1 MKHKFIGIA
10 GNIGVG
16 KTTFTK
22 MLCERFGWDPHYE
35 VVVDNPYLKDFYG
48 DMLRW
53 SFNLQIYFLS
63 KRFQVQK
70 KIHDL
75 DNSIV
80 QDRTIYE
87 DAKIFARSIHDMKKM
102 DDRDWEN
109 YQELFHEMTSYLR
122 PPDLIVYLRAST
134 DSLISRIKKRGRD
147 YEQNIDLAY
156 LHRLNIYYDRWINEL
171 SASKEIPVLIIETDG
186 KDFCSDQV
194 FCEDVFRKIYNKLN
208 SHEVSDEDSKT
219 NRQ

>member
-1 MKHKFIGIA
+1 MKHHFIGIA

-16 KTTFTK
+16 KTTFTN

-48 DMLRW
+48 DMFRW

-70 KIHDL
+70 QIQQL
-75 DNSIV
+75 SNTIV

-87 DAKIFARSIHDMKKM
+87 DANIFARSIHDMKNM

-109 YQELFHEMTSYLR
+109 YQELFGEMTSYLR
-122 PPDLIVYLRAST
+122 PPDLIVYLQAST

-147 YEQNIDLAY
+147 YEQSLDLEY
-156 LHRLNIYYDRWINEL
+156 LHLLNIYYDRWINEL
-171 SASKEIPVLIIETDG
+171 LVSKDIPVLVIKTDG
-186 KDFCSDQV
+186 KDFHTDPCY
-194 FCEDVFRKIYNKLN
+194 CENIYQRIYKFLNK
-208 SHEVSDEDSKT
+208 
-219 NRQ
+219 

>member
-16 KTTFTK
+16 KTTFTD
-22 MLCERFGWDPHYE
+22 LICQRFGWDPHYE
-35 VVVDNPYLKDFYG
+35 VVVDNPYLKDFYH

-70 KIHDL
+70 KIQRL
-75 DNSIV
+75 SNTIV

-87 DAKIFARSIHDMKKM
+87 DAKIFARSIHDIKKM

-109 YQELFHEMTSYLR
+109 YQELFKEMTSYLR
-122 PPDLIVYLRAST
+122 PPDLIVYLQAST

-147 YEQNIDLAY
+147 YELNIDLEY
-156 LHRLNIYYDRWINEL
+156 LHRLNIYYDRWIAEL
-171 SASKEIPVLIIETDG
+171 QASGEIPVLVVKTDG
-186 KDFCSDQV
+186 RDFHTDPAY
-194 FCEDVFRKIYNKLN
+194 CEKIFQDIYTKIN
-208 SHEVSDEDSKT
+208 
-219 NRQ
+219 Q

>member
-1 MKHKFIGIA
+1 MKHHFIGIA

-16 KTTFTK
+16 KTTFTN

-48 DMLRW
+48 DMFRW

-70 KIHDL
+70 QIQQL
-75 DNSIV
+75 SNTIV

-87 DAKIFARSIHDMKKM
+87 DANIFARSIHDMKNM

-109 YQELFHEMTSYLR
+109 YQELFGEMTSYLR
-122 PPDLIVYLRAST
+122 PPDLIVYLQAST

-147 YEQNIDLAY
+147 YEQSLDLEY
-156 LHRLNIYYDRWINEL
+156 LHLLNIYYDRWINEL
-171 SASKEIPVLIIETDG
+171 LVSKDIPVLVIKTDG
-186 KDFCSDQV
+186 KDFHTDPCY
-194 FCEDVFRKIYNKLN
+194 CEDIYQRIYKFLNK
-208 SHEVSDEDSKT
+208 
-219 NRQ
+219 

>member
-1 MKHKFIGIA
+1 MKHHFIGIA

-16 KTTFTK
+16 KTTFTN

-35 VVVDNPYLKDFYG
+35 VVLDNPYLKDFYG
-48 DMLRW
+48 NMLRW

-70 KIHDL
+70 QIQQL
-75 DNSIV
+75 SNTIV

-87 DAKIFARSIHDMKKM
+87 DANIFARSIHDMKNM

-109 YQELFHEMTSYLR
+109 YQELFGEMTSYLR
-122 PPDLIVYLRAST
+122 PPDLIVYLQAST

-147 YEQNIDLAY
+147 YEQSLDLEY
-156 LHRLNIYYDRWINEL
+156 LHLLNIYYDRWINEL
-171 SASKEIPVLIIETDG
+171 LVSKEIPVLVIKTDG
-186 KDFCSDQV
+186 KDFHTDPCY
-194 FCEDVFRKIYNKLN
+194 CEDIYQRIYKFLNK
-208 SHEVSDEDSKT
+208 
-219 NRQ
+219 

>member
-1 MKHKFIGIA
+1 MKHHFIGIA

-16 KTTFTK
+16 KTTFTS

-35 VVVDNPYLKDFYG
+35 VVLDNPYLKDFYG

-70 KIHDL
+70 KIQRL
-75 DNSIV
+75 SNTIV

-109 YQELFHEMTSYLR
+109 YQELFGEMTSYLR
-122 PPDLIVYLRAST
+122 PPDLVVYLKAST

-147 YEQNIDLAY
+147 YEQSIDLEY
-156 LHRLNIYYDRWINEL
+156 LHLLNIYYDRWINEL
-171 SASKEIPVLIIETDG
+171 LESKEIPVLVIHTDG
-186 KDFCSDQV
+186 KDFHTDKHY
-194 FCEDVFRKIYNKLN
+194 CEDVYQRIYNTLN
-208 SHEVSDEDSKT
+208 K
-219 NRQ
+219 

>member
-1 MKHKFIGIA
+1 MKHPFIGIA

-16 KTTFTK
+16 KTTFTN

-35 VVVDNPYLKDFYG
+35 VVLDNPYLKDFYG
-48 DMLRW
+48 NMLRW

-70 KIHDL
+70 QIQQL
-75 DNSIV
+75 SNTIV

-87 DAKIFARSIHDMKKM
+87 DANIFARSIHDMKNM

-109 YQELFHEMTSYLR
+109 YQELFGEMTSYLR
-122 PPDLIVYLRAST
+122 PPDLIVYLQAST

-147 YEQNIDLAY
+147 YEQSLDLEY
-156 LHRLNIYYDRWINEL
+156 LHLLNIYYDRWINEL
-171 SASKEIPVLIIETDG
+171 LVSKEIPVLVIKTDG
-186 KDFCSDQV
+186 KDFHTDPCY
-194 FCEDVFRKIYNKLN
+194 CEDIYQRIYKFLNK
-208 SHEVSDEDSKT
+208 
-219 NRQ
+219 

>member
-1 MKHKFIGIA
+1 MTTLMKHHFIGIA

-16 KTTFTK
+16 KTTFTN

-35 VVVDNPYLKDFYG
+35 VVLDNPYLKDFYG
-48 DMLRW
+48 NMLRW

-70 KIHDL
+70 QIQQL
-75 DNSIV
+75 SNTIV

-87 DAKIFARSIHDMKKM
+87 DANIFARSIHDMKNM

-109 YQELFHEMTSYLR
+109 YQELFGEMTSYLR
-122 PPDLIVYLRAST
+122 PPDLIVYLQAST

-147 YEQNIDLAY
+147 YEQSLDLEY
-156 LHRLNIYYDRWINEL
+156 LHLLNIYYDRWINEL
-171 SASKEIPVLIIETDG
+171 LVSKEIPVLVIKTDG
-186 KDFCSDQV
+186 KDFHTDPCY
-194 FCEDVFRKIYNKLN
+194 CEDIYQRIYKFLNK
-208 SHEVSDEDSKT
+208 
-219 NRQ
+219 

>member
-1 MKHKFIGIA
+1 MKHHFIGIA

-16 KTTFTK
+16 KTTFTN

-48 DMLRW
+48 DMFRW

-70 KIHDL
+70 QIQQL
-75 DNSIV
+75 SNTIV

-87 DAKIFARSIHDMKKM
+87 DANIFARSIHDMKNM

-109 YQELFHEMTSYLR
+109 YQELFGEMTSYLR
-122 PPDLIVYLRAST
+122 PPDLIVYLQAST

-147 YEQNIDLAY
+147 YEQSLDLEY
-156 LHRLNIYYDRWINEL
+156 LHLLNIYYDRWINEL
-171 SASKEIPVLIIETDG
+171 LVSKEIPVLVIKTDG
-186 KDFCSDQV
+186 KDFHTDPCY
-194 FCEDVFRKIYNKLN
+194 CEDIYQRIYKFLNK
-208 SHEVSDEDSKT
+208 
-219 NRQ
+219 

>member
-16 KTTFTK
+16 KTTFTDL
-22 MLCERFGWDPHYE
+22 LCQRFDWDPHYE
-35 VVVDNPYLKDFYG
+35 VVVDNPYLKDFYH

-70 KIHDL
+70 KIQKL
-75 DNSIV
+75 SNTIV

-109 YQELFHEMTSYLR
+109 YQELFKEMTSYLR

-147 YEQNIDLAY
+147 YEQNIDLEY
-156 LHRLNIYYDRWINEL
+156 LHRLNIYYDRWIKEL
-171 SASKEIPVLIIETDG
+171 LAGGEIPVLVVETDG
-186 KDFCSDQV
+186 RDFHTDPAY
-194 FCEDVFRKIYNKLN
+194 CEGIFQDIYQKIN
-208 SHEVSDEDSKT
+208 
-219 NRQ
+219 Q

>member
-1 MKHKFIGIA
+1 MKHHFIGIA

-16 KTTFTK
+16 KTTFTN

-35 VVVDNPYLKDFYG
+35 VVLDNPYLKDFYG
-48 DMLRW
+48 NMLRW

-70 KIHDL
+70 QIQQL
-75 DNSIV
+75 SNTIV

-87 DAKIFARSIHDMKKM
+87 DANIFARSIHDMKNM

-109 YQELFHEMTSYLR
+109 YQELFGEMTSYLR
-122 PPDLIVYLRAST
+122 PPDLIVYLQAST

-147 YEQNIDLAY
+147 YEQSLDLEY
-156 LHRLNIYYDRWINEL
+156 LHLLNIYYDRWINEL
-171 SASKEIPVLIIETDG
+171 LVSKDIPVLVVKTDG
-186 KDFCSDQV
+186 KDFHTDPCY
-194 FCEDVFRKIYNKLN
+194 CEDIYQRIYKFLNK
-208 SHEVSDEDSKT
+208 
-219 NRQ
+219 

>member
-1 MKHKFIGIA
+1 MKHHFIGIA

-16 KTTFTK
+16 KTTFTN

-35 VVVDNPYLKDFYG
+35 VVLDNPYLKDFYG

-70 KIHDL
+70 KIQDL
-75 DNSIV
+75 SNTIV

-87 DAKIFARSIHDMKKM
+87 DAMIFARSIHDMKNM

-109 YQELFHEMTSYLR
+109 YQELFGEMTSYLR
-122 PPDLIVYLRAST
+122 PPDLIVYLQAST

-147 YEQNIDLAY
+147 YEQGIDLEY
-156 LHRLNIYYDRWINEL
+156 LHLLNIYYDRWINEL
-171 SASKEIPVLIIETDG
+171 IVSKEIPVLVIKTDG
-186 KDFCSDQV
+186 KDFLTDNLY
-194 FCEDVFRKIYNKLN
+194 CEDTFQRIYNFLN
-208 SHEVSDEDSKT
+208 K
-219 NRQ
+219 

>member
-1 MKHKFIGIA
+1 MKHHFIGIA

-16 KTTFTK
+16 KTTFTN

-35 VVVDNPYLKDFYG
+35 VVLDNPYLKDFYG
-48 DMLRW
+48 NMLRW

-70 KIHDL
+70 QIQQL
-75 DNSIV
+75 SNTIV

-87 DAKIFARSIHDMKKM
+87 DANIFARSIHDMKNM

-109 YQELFHEMTSYLR
+109 YQELFGEMTSYLR
-122 PPDLIVYLRAST
+122 PPDLIVYLQAST

-147 YEQNIDLAY
+147 YEQSLDLEY
-156 LHRLNIYYDRWINEL
+156 LHLLNIYYDRWINEL
-171 SASKEIPVLIIETDG
+171 LVSKDIPVLVIKTDG
-186 KDFCSDQV
+186 KDFHTDPCY
-194 FCEDVFRKIYNKLN
+194 CENIYQRIYKFLNK
-208 SHEVSDEDSKT
+208 
-219 NRQ
+219 

>member
-1 MKHKFIGIA
+1 MKHHFIGIA

-16 KTTFTK
+16 KTTFTN

-48 DMLRW
+48 DMFRW

-70 KIHDL
+70 QIQQL
-75 DNSIV
+75 SNTIV

-87 DAKIFARSIHDMKKM
+87 DAKIFARSIHDMKNM

-109 YQELFHEMTSYLR
+109 YQELFGEMTSYLR
-122 PPDLIVYLRAST
+122 PPDLIVYLQAST

-147 YEQNIDLAY
+147 YEQSLDLEY
-156 LHRLNIYYDRWINEL
+156 LHLLNIYYDRWINEL
-171 SASKEIPVLIIETDG
+171 LVSKDIPVLVIKTDG
-186 KDFCSDQV
+186 KDFHTDPCY
-194 FCEDVFRKIYNKLN
+194 CENIYQRIYKFLNK
-208 SHEVSDEDSKT
+208 
-219 NRQ
+219 

>member
-1 MKHKFIGIA
+1 MKHHFIGIA

-16 KTTFTK
+16 KTTFTN
-22 MLCERFGWDPHYE
+22 MICERFGWDPHYE
-35 VVVDNPYLKDFYG
+35 VVLNNPYLKDFYG

-70 KIHDL
+70 QIQQL
-75 DNSIV
+75 SNTIV

-87 DAKIFARSIHDMKKM
+87 DAKIFARSIHDMKNM

-109 YQELFHEMTSYLR
+109 YQELFGEMTSYLR
-122 PPDLIVYLRAST
+122 PPDLIVYLQAST

-147 YEQNIDLAY
+147 YEQSIDLEY
-156 LHRLNIYYDRWINEL
+156 LHLLNIYYDRWINEL
-171 SASKEIPVLIIETDG
+171 IESKEIPVIVIKTDG
-186 KDFCSDQV
+186 KDFLTDPQY
-194 FCEDVFRKIYNKLN
+194 CEDIYQRIYKFLNK
-208 SHEVSDEDSKT
+208 
-219 NRQ
+219 

>member
-35 VVVDNPYLKDFYG
+35 VVLDNPYLKDFYG

-70 KIHDL
+70 KIHQL
-75 DNSIV
+75 DNTIV

-122 PPDLIVYLRAST
+122 PPDLIVYLKAST

-156 LHRLNIYYDRWINEL
+156 LHRLNIYYDRWISEL
-171 SASKEIPVLIIETDG
+171 SASGEIPVLIINTNG
-186 KDFCSDQV
+186 KDFLTDNC
-194 FCEDVFRKIYNKLN
+194 FCEDVFQKIYQKIK
-208 SHEVSDEDSKT
+208 SDEVNNENNETD
-219 NRQ
+219 

>member
-1 MKHKFIGIA
+1 MKHHFIGIA

-16 KTTFTK
+16 KTTFTN

-35 VVVDNPYLKDFYG
+35 VVLDNPYLKDFYG
-48 DMLRW
+48 NMLRW

-70 KIHDL
+70 QIQQL
-75 DNSIV
+75 SNTIV

-87 DAKIFARSIHDMKKM
+87 DANIFARSIHDMKNM

-109 YQELFHEMTSYLR
+109 YQELFGEMTSYLR
-122 PPDLIVYLRAST
+122 PPDLIVYLQAST

-147 YEQNIDLAY
+147 YEQSIDLEY
-156 LHRLNIYYDRWINEL
+156 LHLLNIYYDRWINEL
-171 SASKEIPVLIIETDG
+171 LVSKEIPVLVIKTDG
-186 KDFCSDQV
+186 KDFHTDPCY
-194 FCEDVFRKIYNKLN
+194 CEEIYQRIYNFINK
-208 SHEVSDEDSKT
+208 
-219 NRQ
+219 

>member
-1 MKHKFIGIA
+1 MEHKFVGIA

-22 MLCERFGWDPHYE
+22 LLCDHFGWEPHFE
-35 VVVDNPYLKDFYG
+35 VVVENPYLKDFY
-48 DMLRW
+48 DNMMRW

-70 KIHDL
+70 KIQHL

-87 DAKIFARSIHDMKKM
+87 DAKIFARSIYEMGNMEK
-102 DDRDWEN
+102 RDWEN
-109 YQELFHEMTSYLR
+109 YQELFGEMTGYLR
-122 PPDLIVYLRAST
+122 APDLIVYLQAST

-147 YEQNIDLAY
+147 YEQNIDLEY
-156 LHRLNIYYDRWINEL
+156 LHLLNIYYDRWIKEL
-171 SASKEIPVLIIETDG
+171 QESGEIPVLVIKTDG
-186 KDFCSDQV
+186 NDFIEDNQYCKRVFDQV
-194 FCEDVFRKIYNKLN
+194 YNALN
-208 SHEVSDEDSKT
+208 NEVNDEDHKKSI
-219 NRQ
+219 

>member
-1 MKHKFIGIA
+1 MKHHFIGIA

-16 KTTFTK
+16 KTTFTN
-22 MLCERFGWDPHYE
+22 MICDRFGWDPHYE
-35 VVVDNPYLKDFYG
+35 VVLNNPYLKDFYG

-70 KIHDL
+70 QIQQL
-75 DNSIV
+75 SNTIV

-87 DAKIFARSIHDMKKM
+87 DAKIFARSIHDMKNM

-109 YQELFHEMTSYLR
+109 YQELFGEMTSYLR
-122 PPDLIVYLRAST
+122 PPDLIVYLQAST

-147 YEQNIDLAY
+147 YEQSIDLEY
-156 LHRLNIYYDRWINEL
+156 LHLLNIYYDRWINEL
-171 SASKEIPVLIIETDG
+171 LESKEIPVIVIKTDG
-186 KDFCSDQV
+186 KDFLTDPNY
-194 FCEDVFRKIYNKLN
+194 CENIYQRIYKFLNK
-208 SHEVSDEDSKT
+208 
-219 NRQ
+219 

>member
-1 MKHKFIGIA
+1 MKHHFIGIA

-16 KTTFTK
+16 KTTFTN

-70 KIHDL
+70 QIQHL
-75 DNSIV
+75 SNTIV

-109 YQELFHEMTSYLR
+109 YNELFKEMTSYLR
-122 PPDLIVYLRAST
+122 PPDLIVYLQAST
-134 DSLISRIKKRGRD
+134 DELTSRIKKRGRD

-171 SASKEIPVLIIETDG
+171 LISKEIPVLVIKTDG
-186 KDFCSDQV
+186 KDFHTDARY
-194 FCEDVFRKIYNKLN
+194 CEDVYQRIYNFLN
-208 SHEVSDEDSKT
+208 K
-219 NRQ
+219 

>member
-1 MKHKFIGIA
+1 LNVILINLMKHHFIGVA

-16 KTTFTK
+16 KTTFTN
-22 MLCERFGWDPHYE
+22 MICERFGWDPHYE

-70 KIHDL
+70 QIQNLK
-75 DNSIV
+75 NTIV

-87 DAKIFARSIHDMKKM
+87 DAKIFARSIHDMKNM
-102 DDRDWEN
+102 DDRDWDN
-109 YQELFHEMTSYLR
+109 YQELFKEMTSYLR
-122 PPDLIVYLRAST
+122 APDLIVYLQAST

-147 YEQNIDLAY
+147 YEQGIDLEY
-156 LHRLNIYYDRWINEL
+156 LHLLNIYYDRWINEL
-171 SASKEIPVLIIETDG
+171 IESKEIPVLVIKTDG
-186 KDFCSDQV
+186 KDFLTDNDYCENV
-194 FCEDVFRKIYNKLN
+194 FQRIYNFLN
-208 SHEVSDEDSKT
+208 K
-219 NRQ
+219 

>member
-1 MKHKFIGIA
+1 MKHHFIGIA

-16 KTTFTK
+16 KTTFTN

-48 DMLRW
+48 NMLRW

-70 KIHDL
+70 KIQDL
-75 DNSIV
+75 SNTIV

-87 DAKIFARSIHDMKKM
+87 DAKIFARSIHDMKNM

-109 YQELFHEMTSYLR
+109 YQELFGEMTSYLR
-122 PPDLIVYLRAST
+122 PPDLIVYLQAST

-147 YEQNIDLAY
+147 YEQSIDLEY
-156 LHRLNIYYDRWINEL
+156 LHLLNIYYDRWINEL
-171 SASKEIPVLIIETDG
+171 LVSKEIPVLVIKTDG
-186 KDFCSDQV
+186 KDFHTDKHY
-194 FCEDVFRKIYNKLN
+194 CEDTFQRIYNYLN
-208 SHEVSDEDSKT
+208 K
-219 NRQ
+219 

>member
-1 MKHKFIGIA
+1 MKHHFIGIA

-16 KTTFTK
+16 KTTFTN

-48 DMLRW
+48 DMFRW

-70 KIHDL
+70 QIQQL
-75 DNSIV
+75 SNTIV

-87 DAKIFARSIHDMKKM
+87 DAKIFARSIHDMKNM

-109 YQELFHEMTSYLR
+109 YQELFGEMTSYLR
-122 PPDLIVYLRAST
+122 PPDLIVYLQAST

-147 YEQNIDLAY
+147 YEQSLDLEY
-156 LHRLNIYYDRWINEL
+156 LHLLNIYYDRWINEL
-171 SASKEIPVLIIETDG
+171 LVSKDIPVLVIKTDG
-186 KDFCSDQV
+186 KDFHTDPCY
-194 FCEDVFRKIYNKLN
+194 CEDIYQRIYKFLNK
-208 SHEVSDEDSKT
+208 
-219 NRQ
+219 

>member
-171 SASKEIPVLIIETDG
+171 NMSKEIPILIIDTDG
-186 KDFCSDQV
+186 KDFCTDPD
-194 FCEDVFRKIYNKLN
+194 FCEDTFGKIYNKLN
-208 SHEVSDEDSKT
+208 SDEVNDED
-219 NRQ
+219 N